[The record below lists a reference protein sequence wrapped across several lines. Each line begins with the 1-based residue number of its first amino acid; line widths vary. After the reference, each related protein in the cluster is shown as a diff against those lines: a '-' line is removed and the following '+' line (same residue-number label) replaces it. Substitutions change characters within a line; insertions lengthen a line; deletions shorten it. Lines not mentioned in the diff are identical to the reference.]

1 MIYWQAV
8 GGYNWVCN
16 NNHIVKL
23 HIQMLQEMIFAYIK
37 LAAMVDYVNFLKNGK
52 KAGPV

>member
-1 MIYWQAV
+1 MIYSQAV
-8 GGYNWVCN
+8 GCYNWVCN
-16 NNHIVKL
+16 NNHMVKL
-23 HIQMLQEMIFAYIK
+23 LQEMIFAYIK